1 MGGKRSGGWEKGN
14 KKGSRNGESIDLLGR
29 HVTEFLTKY
38 CMAAYE
44 WQRVTMCTCI
54 SF

>member
-1 MGGKRSGGWEKGN
+1 MGDGRRGIRKGAEI
-14 KKGSRNGESIDLLGR
+14 GESIDLLGR

-44 WQRVTMCTCI
+44 W
-54 SF
+54 